1 VVETFE
7 ILCRRS
13 TSALFV
19 QGGSPEIYRWMERDR
34 RDGGREG
41 EAASGQ
47 GGNEREGERERQA
60 GGNEEGGKKRKPKS
74 NMRFL
79 NFEIFF
85 FFF

>member
-41 EAASGQ
+41 EVASGQ

-60 GGNEEGGKKRKPKS
+60 VEMKREGRKENLKAICD
-74 NMRFL
+74 F
-79 NFEIFF
+79 
-85 FFF
+85 